1 MNSTVTQVLDHQ
13 QILDRLDRIAWQL
26 YEEFHQQ
33 ESLYLAGIAERG
45 YILAGLLSRR
55 LQSISPLEVTL
66 GKLEFSK
73 DQPIHSSFSLNP
85 SEGQEWKGRHVIVVD
100 DVLKSG
106 STLIYGVRHFLQFP
120 LGSLK
125 TVVLVDRNHKRFPVK
140 ADFKGLSLS
149 TSLQEHVTV
158 HLEGEPYSV
167 TVS

>member
-1 MNSTVTQVLDHQ
+1 MPSSVTQVLDHQ
-13 QILDRLDRIAWQL
+13 QILDRIDRIAWQL

-45 YILAGLLSRR
+45 HILASLLSQR
-55 LQSISPLEVTL
+55 LETISPLQVTL
-66 GKLEFSK
+66 GKLSFSK
-73 DQPIHSSFSLNP
+73 DSPLQSSYSLET
-85 SEGQEWKGRHVIVVD
+85 SEDEHWENRHVVLVD

-125 TVVLVDRNHKRFPVK
+125 TVVLVDRNHKRYPVK

-158 HLEGEPYSV
+158 HLEKEPYAV

>member
-1 MNSTVTQVLDHQ
+1 MSAPPTPVLDHQ
-13 QILDRLDRIAWQL
+13 QILDRIDRIAWQL
-26 YEEFHQQ
+26 YEEFYQQ
-33 ESLYLAGIAERG
+33 ENLYLAGIAERG
-45 YILAGLLSRR
+45 HILASLLSQR
-55 LQSISPLEVTL
+55 LESISSLQVTL
-66 GKLEFSK
+66 GKLTFSK
-73 DQPIHSSFSLNP
+73 DAPLQSSYKLEPN
-85 SEGQEWKGRHVIVVD
+85 EGEQWKNRHVVLVD

-125 TVVLVDRNHKRFPVK
+125 TAVLVDRNHKRYPVK

-158 HLEGEPYSV
+158 HIEQEPYAV